1 MTLTLDEVRH
11 IARLARL
18 SLTLEEERRFQQ
30 QLSSILEH
38 AARLSQVDTTAI
50 PPTASVLPL
59 QARLRPDV
67 SRPAASR
74 PSILANAPEAE
85 GDYFRIPPIFDVEA

>member
-18 SLTLEEERRFQQ
+18 SLTPEEEQRFQQ

-38 AARLSQVDTTAI
+38 AARLSRVDTTGI
-50 PPTASVLPL
+50 PPTASVLPY

-67 SRPAASR
+67 ARPSGNR
-74 PSILANAPEAE
+74 SSILANAPELE
-85 GDYFRIPPIFDVEA
+85 GDYFRIPPVFDAEA

>member
-11 IARLARL
+11 IAHLARL
-18 SLTLEEERRFQQ
+18 SLTPEEEQRFQQ

-38 AARLSQVDTTAI
+38 ASRLSEVDTTGI

-59 QARLRPDV
+59 QARLRADSP
-67 SRPAASR
+67 RPASSQPR
-74 PSILANAPEAE
+74 ILANAPDAA
-85 GDYFRIPPIFDVEA
+85 GDCFRIPPVFDGEP

>member
-1 MTLTLDEVRH
+1 MTLTLDEVRR

-18 SLTLEEERRFQQ
+18 SLTPAEEQRFQQ

-38 AARLSQVDTTAI
+38 AARLSGVDTTAI
-50 PPTASVLPL
+50 PPTASVLPV

-67 SRPAASR
+67 PLQSANRER
-74 PSILANAPEAE
+74 ILENAPDAE
-85 GDYFRIPPIFDVEA
+85 GELFRIPPVFDA

>member
-18 SLTLEEERRFQQ
+18 SLTPEEEQRFQQ

-38 AARLSQVDTTAI
+38 AQRLSHVDTTAI

-59 QARLRPDV
+59 PARLRPDA
-67 SRPAASR
+67 SRTATSR
-74 PSILANAPEAE
+74 PSILANAPDAE
-85 GDYFRIPPIFDVEA
+85 GDYFRIPPVFDPEA

>member
-18 SLTLEEERRFQQ
+18 SLTPEEEQRFQQ

-38 AARLSQVDTTAI
+38 ASRLSQIDTTAI

-59 QARLRPDV
+59 QARLRADSP
-67 SRPAASR
+67 RPAGNGAR
-74 PSILANAPEAE
+74 ILANAPDTE
-85 GDYFRIPPIFDVEA
+85 GDCFRIPPVFDAEP